1 MQPTPLC
8 GPKIAAIL
16 KVGLARLPSRS
27 TSAARLMGRAL
38 GGVITNVVSLKADSL

>member
-27 TSAARLMGRAL
+27 TSAARLMANPLGRQQRECWL
-38 GGVITNVVSLKADSL
+38 VHWI